1 MSKKAK
7 IVIADDDAGIRAT
20 LTDILTERK
29 YAIDA
34 VENGY
39 ELLVNLKKKS
49 PQIVILD
56 LMMPEKDG
64 IEVLSAIRS
73 ISPNTKI
80 IIYTGFKKYE
90 NSIYA
95 RSADKFL
102 LKGESPE
109 KLLQTIEEL
118 LENNTP

>member
-7 IVIADDDAGIRAT
+7 IVIADDDVGIRTT
-20 LTDILTERK
+20 LIDILTEK
-29 YAIDA
+29 NYAIDA
-34 VENGY
+34 VQDGY
-39 ELLVNLKKKS
+39 ELLANLKKKS
-49 PQIVILD
+49 PQIIILD

-64 IEVLSAIRS
+64 IEVLSTIKS

-95 RSADKFL
+95 RSADRFL
-102 LKGESPE
+102 LKGETPE

-118 LENNTP
+118 LEK

>member
-20 LTDILTERK
+20 LTDILIEKKHTV
-29 YAIDA
+29 DA

-39 ELLVNLKKKS
+39 ELLANLKKQS

-73 ISPNTKI
+73 ISPHTKI

-102 LKGESPE
+102 LKGGSPE

-118 LENNTP
+118 LET